1 MFCLI
6 NPQVDW
12 PFLKGVVSCNLKI
25 LKKLQATE
33 WSSPSKKG
41 LEGDKVLLKNKVKNG
56 LRITALSVG
65 ITVAS
70 AWPMTTAM
78 ADTHADTPAQQL
90 VDALNVMKL
99 DHVDYLYAYLQSIE
113 LSENEYSQI
122 KDNTGRAN
130 QIIRNTS
137 SIDNLPNSAKLELLR
152 IFMDNIKLL
161 QLDARMVNDFGNEI
175 NILNY
180 EPGTTGVKIQLL
192 DRDGN
197 LLAIMDPTR
206 EDLSPEVL
214 LGKIN
219 ALLEAVDALREMGE
233 TGVFVPMPAA
243 ELPNTATGL
252 PNMIM
257 LGGLLIAIGG
267 TALIPAAAVSRKSKK
282 PAEA

>member
-1 MFCLI
+1 M
-6 NPQVDW
+6 DW
-12 PFLKGVVSCNLKI
+12 PFLKGVVIGNLKI
-25 LKKLQATE
+25 LNKLWTGYGFF
-33 WSSPSKKG
+33 SKNKE
-41 LEGDKVLLKNKVKNG
+41 LEGDKVILKNKLKNG
-56 LRITALSVG
+56 LKITALSLG
-65 ITVAS
+65 ITFIS
-70 AWPMTTAM
+70 AGPMTTAL
-78 ADTHADTPAQQL
+78 ADTQTVTPAQQL

-113 LSENEYSQI
+113 LSENEYGQI
-122 KDNTGRAN
+122 KDNTARAN

-137 SIDNLPNSAKLELLR
+137 SIDSLPNSAKLELLR
-152 IFMDNIKLL
+152 IFMNNIKLL
-161 QLDARMVNDFGNEI
+161 QLDAKMVDDFGHKI

-206 EDLSPEVL
+206 EDLAPEVL
-214 LGKIN
+214 LSKIN
-219 ALLEAVDALREMGE
+219 ALLEAVEALREMSE

-257 LGGLLIAIGG
+257 LGGLLIAWRDS
-267 TALIPAAAVSRKSKK
+267 PYSCSRSFKK
-282 PAEA
+282 IEEPGKGIN

>member
-1 MFCLI
+1 M
-6 NPQVDW
+6 
-12 PFLKGVVSCNLKI
+12 
-25 LKKLQATE
+25 
-33 WSSPSKKG
+33 
-41 LEGDKVLLKNKVKNG
+41 EGDKVLLKNKLKKG
-56 LRITALSVG
+56 LRITALSLG
-65 ITVAS
+65 ITAVS

-78 ADTHADTPAQQL
+78 ADSSADTPAQQL
-90 VDALNVMKL
+90 VDSLNVMKL
-99 DHVDYLYAYLQSIE
+99 DHVDYLYAYLQSVE

-137 SIDNLPNSAKLELLR
+137 SIDSLPNSAKLELLR

-161 QLDARMVNDFGNEI
+161 QLDARMVDDFGNEI

-219 ALLEAVDALREMGE
+219 ALLEAVEALREMSE

-243 ELPNTATGL
+243 ELPNTATAL

-267 TALIPAAAVSRKSKK
+267 TALIPAVAVSRKSKK